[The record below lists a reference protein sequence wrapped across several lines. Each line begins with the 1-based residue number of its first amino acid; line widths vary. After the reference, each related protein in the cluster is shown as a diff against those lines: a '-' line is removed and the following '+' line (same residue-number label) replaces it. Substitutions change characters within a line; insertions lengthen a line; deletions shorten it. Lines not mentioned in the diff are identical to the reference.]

1 MNRSSNPGT
10 ERIKVPYDLELSFLD
25 FYNDGFDSG
34 VISAK
39 NDIKEFIE
47 TYSNRNEIILHS
59 LRLDDFSKLLEE
71 NGCVYND

>member
-1 MNRSSNPGT
+1 
-10 ERIKVPYDLELSFLD
+10 VPYDLELSFLD